1 MPVKP
6 IRHSLLVLLSC
17 LALAGCALPRGAGL
31 VGEVLKEQ
39 DSESPTFQVVEVTR
53 AGMAQLASW
62 PRARS
67 TGGHGWIKAGRGP
80 DSQIIR
86 ANDRV
91 SVTIWDNEPNSLLTS
106 AGGKSITI
114 PEVAVSSDGTIFLPY
129 VEKVAITGQTPDQA
143 RTTLQEALARVAP
156 SAQVQLSVQPGQGN
170 AVDVVAGVA
179 RPGTYPLPDR
189 NSSILSV
196 IAQAGGIPPD
206 LRNPLVRLIR
216 GGRTYEIAAD
226 RLLADAA
233 MNTTLQGRDKIVVEE
248 DARYF
253 TALGATGTER
263 IVYFDQ
269 ESISALEAMSMLGGL
284 SEGRANPRGVLI
296 LRDYPASVLRRD
308 GSGPAM
314 TQVVFTF
321 DLTGADGLF
330 AARSFEVAP
339 GDTVLATESP
349 VVAART
355 IAALVGSFFSV
366 VNTAQATSE

>member
-17 LALAGCALPRGAGL
+17 LALAGCALPRGAGM

-129 VEKVAITGQTPDQA
+129 VEKVAISGQTPDQA